1 MFIPRALTESLKSA
15 SRSFYVILLT
25 GPRQTGK
32 TALLQN
38 LREKERSYISL
49 DDISSRLAAQQDP
62 AGFIERLKL
71 PVLIDEAQYAPQ
83 LFPYIKMTVDKM
95 KIPGLFWLTGSQRF
109 SLMKGVSESLAGRV
123 AIFKLQGLSL
133 SEEEGR
139 ASAPPFFPVMSLL
152 KERQKTVKPLS
163 LKRLFARIWRGS
175 YPHLAARPESDWS
188 VFYESYTTTYIE
200 RDVRSYLNSARLL
213 DFQKFFRVLAAR
225 TGQRLN
231 YRDIS
236 KDTGVS
242 EPTVKS
248 WFEVLQ
254 ATGLVVLVQPYFNN
268 RAKRLLKTPKLYFMD
283 TGLCCFL
290 TGWLTPETLE
300 KGAVSGPMLET
311 YVVSEIIK
319 SHIHNGRSPQIF
331 YCADKEG
338 REIDLLLE
346 KEGRLHPLEI
356 KKTLVPGNIKLKPM
370 SRILKN
376 LKAPA
381 GSGGI
386 LYPGSA
392 WLPLQPGMDA
402 VPICFI

>member
-1 MFIPRALTESLKSA
+1 M
-15 SRSFYVILLT
+15 
-25 GPRQTGK
+25 
-32 TALLQN
+32 
-38 LREKERSYISL
+38 
-49 DDISSRLAAQQDP
+49 
-62 AGFIERLKL
+62 
-71 PVLIDEAQYAPQ
+71 
-83 LFPYIKMTVDKM
+83 
-95 KIPGLFWLTGSQRF
+95 
-109 SLMKGVSESLAGRV
+109 
-123 AIFKLQGLSL
+123 
-133 SEEEGR
+133 
-139 ASAPPFFPVMSLL
+139 
-152 KERQKTVKPLS
+152 
-163 LKRLFARIWRGS
+163 
-175 YPHLAARPESDWS
+175 
-188 VFYESYTTTYIE
+188 FYESYTTTYIE

>member
-62 AGFIERLKL
+62 SGFIERLRL
-71 PVLIDEAQYAPQ
+71 PVLIDEVQYAPQ

-95 KIPGLFWLTGSQRF
+95 KIPGLFWLTGSQQF

-139 ASAPPFFPVMSLL
+139 SSAPPFFPVMSLL

-376 LKAPA
+376 LKTPV